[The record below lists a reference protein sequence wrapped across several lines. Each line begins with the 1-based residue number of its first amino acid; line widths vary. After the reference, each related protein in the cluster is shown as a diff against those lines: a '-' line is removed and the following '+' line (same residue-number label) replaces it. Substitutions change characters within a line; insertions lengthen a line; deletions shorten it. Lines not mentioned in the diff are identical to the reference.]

1 MWKDEIRKNQV
12 AKNALKRYIS
22 ETKEEIEKRLDYDEG
37 NGIREYLLK
46 MLEEMLFAAN
56 SL

>member
-1 MWKDEIRKNQV
+1 MWKDEIRKNQYAV
-12 AKNALKRYIS
+12 DRLKGYIS
-22 ETKEEIEKRLDYDEG
+22 DTKKEIEKRLDYDEG
-37 NGIREYLLK
+37 NGIRQYLEK

>member
-1 MWKDEIRKNQV
+1 MWKDEIRKNEV

-22 ETKEEIEKRLDYDEG
+22 ETKKEIEKRLDYDDG
-37 NGIREYLLK
+37 NGIREYLEK
-46 MLEEMLFAAN
+46 MLDEMLFAAN

>member
-1 MWKDEIRKNQV
+1 MWKDEIKKNIV
-12 AKNALKRYIS
+12 AKNSLMRYIQ

-37 NGIREYLLK
+37 NGIRQYLEK
-46 MLEEMLFAAN
+46 MLEEMLFAAH